1 MWYLK
6 AENVFTFFDETLDR
20 KKKSMARKL
29 LSYEQCTNDDSN
41 VRKIT
46 DLDED
51 NTEDDQIVIAKFSLE
66 EADFL

>member
-1 MWYLK
+1 
-6 AENVFTFFDETLDR
+6 
-20 KKKSMARKL
+20 MARKL

-51 NTEDDQIVIAKFSLE
+51 NTEDNQIVIAKFSLE